1 MKETYKNWGIPL
13 TVSLKETVQVKA
25 GITQSKRERS
35 NKPSTKGND
44 CLFKINYHYLN
55 RHRNIRAKTQ
65 TRSNARSVE
74 FRFEEHHEERVGT
87 NNLSLYPLFL
97 KP

>member
-1 MKETYKNWGIPL
+1 MKLGHPADCNSKKETSQAK
-13 TVSLKETVQVKA
+13 KKK
-25 GITQSKRERS
+25 GITKIEKEVLQTLD
-35 NKPSTKGND
+35 NKND
-44 CLFKINYHYLN
+44 CLIKIYCQYPN
-55 RHRNIRAKTQ
+55 HRWYIKARTQ
-65 TRSNARSVE
+65 PRSNARSTE